1 METKDFKICISK
13 RSLGNYRKDLAWSGT
28 TESER
33 IQNIVISSIFLNSY
47 KTNSDKHACPDYKYN
62 LDVLEYM
69 ISSVLELLEEK
80 KMISSKEWR
89 ERMQLKIFKS
99 LLIF

>member
-1 METKDFKICISK
+1 MENKNVNLSFPKGIWEIIDKDLDW
-13 RSLGNYRKDLAWSGT
+13 LGN

-47 KTNSDKHACPDYKYN
+47 KTNSEKHACCNYKYN

-69 ISSVLELLEEK
+69 IDSALELLEEK
-80 KMISSKEWR
+80 RIISSKEWR
-89 ERMQLKIFKS
+89 ERMQLKIFTS
-99 LLIF
+99 S

>member
-1 METKDFKICISK
+1 MDTKDLKLSFQKGVWGIIDI
-13 RSLGNYRKDLAWSGT
+13 DLAWLGN

-33 IQNIVISSIFLNSY
+33 IQNIVISSILSNSY
-47 KTNSDKHACPDYKYN
+47 KTNSDKHACDDYKYN

-69 ISSVLELLEEK
+69 TSSAVELLEEK

-99 LLIF
+99 P